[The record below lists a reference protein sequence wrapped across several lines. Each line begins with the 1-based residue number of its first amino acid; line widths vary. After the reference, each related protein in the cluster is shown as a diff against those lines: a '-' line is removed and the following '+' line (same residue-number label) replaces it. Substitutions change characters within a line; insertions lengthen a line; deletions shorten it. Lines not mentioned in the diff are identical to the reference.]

1 MKWQDESIVRRPHPE
16 PRYVHLRGVW
26 RLIFIDALTTAVLL
40 SLWYLY
46 FARYNRRR
54 GVMALRRVGAA
65 CTGQGRIVE
74 ARWLGTCRLQARLQF
89 AAQWFEDVRVTV
101 WLLPRPLPLQ
111 WLSSLWS
118 KSKETLT
125 FEADLDYAP
134 SFQLEVFRH
143 RWFTNRRIGVATGS
157 RDWTVCRPGPVV
169 LTTRTDW
176 TQELT
181 PVVNSL
187 INSRGY
193 DLMSVRFRAESPH
206 LVATV
211 ALEALSDEQAA
222 AGFLGIMRELAVGAS
237 AHRH

>member
-1 MKWQDESIVRRPHPE
+1 
-16 PRYVHLRGVW
+16 VW
-26 RLIFIDALTTAVLL
+26 RLVLIDALTTAVLL

-54 GVMALRRVGAA
+54 GVMALRRA
-65 CTGQGRIVE
+65 CAGQGRIVE
-74 ARWLGTCRLQARLQF
+74 ARWFGACRLQARLQF

-101 WLLPRPLPLQ
+101 RLLPRPLPLQ

-143 RWFTNRRIGVATGS
+143 RWLTNRRIRIAAGS

-193 DLMSVRFRAESPH
+193 DLMSVRFRTESPH

-222 AGFLGIMRELAVGAS
+222 AGFLGVMRELAVGAS

>member
-1 MKWQDESIVRRPHPE
+1 
-16 PRYVHLRGVW
+16 VW
-26 RLIFIDALTTAVLL
+26 RLVLIDALTTAVLL

-54 GVMALRRVGAA
+54 GVMALRRA
-65 CTGQGRIVE
+65 CAGQGRIVE
-74 ARWLGTCRLQARLQF
+74 ARWFGACRLQARLQF

-101 WLLPRPLPLQ
+101 RLLPRPLPLQ

-143 RWFTNRRIGVATGS
+143 RWLTNRRIRIAAGS

-193 DLMSVRFRAESPH
+193 DLMSVRFRTESPH

-222 AGFLGIMRELAVGAS
+222 AGFRGVMRELAVGAS

>member
-1 MKWQDESIVRRPHPE
+1 M
-16 PRYVHLRGVW
+16 HLRDVW
-26 RLIFIDALTTAVLL
+26 RLVLIDALTTAVLL

-54 GVMALRRVGAA
+54 GVMALGRA
-65 CTGQGRIVE
+65 CAGQGRIVE
-74 ARWLGTCRLQARLQF
+74 ARWFGACRLQARLNF

-101 WLLPRPLPLQ
+101 RLLPRPLPLQ
-111 WLSSLWS
+111 WLSSLWR
-118 KSKETLT
+118 KNNKETLT

-134 SFQLEVFRH
+134 RFNLEVFRH
-143 RWFTNRRIGVATGS
+143 RWLTSRRIRVAAGS
-157 RDWTVCRPGPVV
+157 NDWAVCRPGPVV

-193 DLMSVRFRAESPH
+193 DLLSVRFGAESPH

-222 AGFLGIMRELAVGAS
+222 AGFLCVMRELAAGAS
-237 AHRH
+237 THRHKS

>member
-1 MKWQDESIVRRPHPE
+1 M
-16 PRYVHLRGVW
+16 W
-26 RLIFIDALTTAVLL
+26 RLVLIDALTTAVLL

-54 GVMALRRVGAA
+54 GVMALRRA
-65 CTGQGRIVE
+65 CAGQGRIVE
-74 ARWLGTCRLQARLQF
+74 ARWFGACRLQARLQF

-101 WLLPRPLPLQ
+101 RLLPRPLPLQ

-143 RWFTNRRIGVATGS
+143 RWLTNRRIRIAAGS

-193 DLMSVRFRAESPH
+193 DLMSVRFRTESPH

-222 AGFLGIMRELAVGAS
+222 AGFLGVMRELAVGAS

>member
-1 MKWQDESIVRRPHPE
+1 M
-16 PRYVHLRGVW
+16 W
-26 RLIFIDALTTAVLL
+26 RLVLIDALTTAVLL

-54 GVMALRRVGAA
+54 GVIALGRA
-65 CTGQGRIVE
+65 CAGQCRIVE
-74 ARWLGTCRLQARLQF
+74 AQWFGACRLQAHLHF
-89 AAQWFEDVRVTV
+89 AARWFEDVRVTV
-101 WLLPRPLPLQ
+101 RLLPRPLPLQ
-111 WLSSLWS
+111 WLSCLWS

-134 SFQLEVFRH
+134 SFHLEVFRH
-143 RWFTNRRIGVATGS
+143 RWLTNRRIRVAAGS
-157 RDWTVCRPGPVV
+157 RDWSVCRPGPVV

-193 DLMSVRFRAESPH
+193 DLLSVRFRTESPH

-211 ALEALSDEQAA
+211 ALEALCDEEAA
-222 AGFLGIMRELAVGAS
+222 AGFFCVMRELAAGAS
-237 AHRH
+237 THRHKS

>member
-1 MKWQDESIVRRPHPE
+1 
-16 PRYVHLRGVW
+16 VHLRVVW
-26 RLIFIDALTTAVLL
+26 RLILIDALTTAVLL

-54 GVMALRRVGAA
+54 GVLALRRVGAA
-65 CTGQGRIVE
+65 CIGEGRIME
-74 ARWLGTCRLQARLQF
+74 TRWFGACRLQARLQF
-89 AAQWFEDVRVTV
+89 AAQWFEDVRVTIR
-101 WLLPRPLPLQ
+101 LLPRPLPLQ

-118 KSKETLT
+118 KNKETLT

-134 SFQLEVFRH
+134 SFHLEVFRH
-143 RWFTNRRIGVATGS
+143 RWLTNRRIRVAAGS
-157 RDWTVCRPGPVV
+157 RDWSVCRPGPVV

-193 DLMSVRFRAESPH
+193 DLLSVRFRTESPH

-211 ALEALSDEQAA
+211 ALEALSDEEAA
-222 AGFLGIMRELAVGAS
+222 AGFLGVMRELAAGAS
-237 AHRH
+237 THRHKS

>member
-1 MKWQDESIVRRPHPE
+1 
-16 PRYVHLRGVW
+16 VW
-26 RLIFIDALTTAVLL
+26 RLVLIDALTTAVLL

-54 GVMALRRVGAA
+54 GVIALHRA
-65 CTGQGRIVE
+65 CAGQCRIVE
-74 ARWLGTCRLQARLQF
+74 ARWFGACRLQARLHF

-101 WLLPRPLPLQ
+101 RLLPRPLPLQ

-134 SFQLEVFRH
+134 SFHLEVFHH
-143 RWFTNRRIGVATGS
+143 RWITNRQIRVAKGS
-157 RDWTVCRPGPVV
+157 RDWSVCRPGPVV

-193 DLMSVRFRAESPH
+193 DLLSVRFAVESPH

-222 AGFLGIMRELAVGAS
+222 AGFLGIMRELAAGAS
-237 AHRH
+237 THRHKSSG

>member
-1 MKWQDESIVRRPHPE
+1 L
-16 PRYVHLRGVW
+16 HLRGVW
-26 RLIFIDALTTAVLL
+26 RLVLIDALTTAVLL

-54 GVMALRRVGAA
+54 GVMALRLA
-65 CTGQGRIVE
+65 CAGQGRIVE
-74 ARWLGTCRLQARLQF
+74 ARWFGACRLQARLQF

-101 WLLPRPLPLQ
+101 RLLPRPLPLQ

-143 RWFTNRRIGVATGS
+143 RWLTNRRIRIAAGS

-193 DLMSVRFRAESPH
+193 DLMRVRFHADSPH

-222 AGFLGIMRELAVGAS
+222 AGFLGVMRELAVGAS

>member
-1 MKWQDESIVRRPHPE
+1 VKWPDESIVRRPHPE
-16 PRYVHLRGVW
+16 ARYVHLRGVW
-26 RLIFIDALTTAVLL
+26 RLVLIDALTTAVLL

-54 GVMALRRVGAA
+54 GVMALRRA
-65 CTGQGRIVE
+65 CAGQCRIVE
-74 ARWLGTCRLQARLQF
+74 AHWFGACRLQARLHF

-101 WLLPRPLPLQ
+101 RLLPRPLPLQ

-134 SFQLEVFRH
+134 SFHLEVFRH
-143 RWFTNRRIGVATGS
+143 RWLTNRQIRVAAGS
-157 RDWTVCRPGPVV
+157 RDWGVCRPGPVV

-193 DLMSVRFRAESPH
+193 DLLSVRFGAESPH

-211 ALEALSDEQAA
+211 ALEALSDEHAA
-222 AGFLGIMRELAVGAS
+222 AGFLGVMRELAAGAS
-237 AHRH
+237 THRHKS

>member
-1 MKWQDESIVRRPHPE
+1 M
-16 PRYVHLRGVW
+16 HLRDVW
-26 RLIFIDALTTAVLL
+26 RLVLIDALTTAVLL

-54 GVMALRRVGAA
+54 GVMALRRA
-65 CTGQGRIVE
+65 CAGQCRIVE
-74 ARWLGTCRLQARLQF
+74 AHWFGACRLQARLHF

-101 WLLPRPLPLQ
+101 RLLPRPLPLQ

-134 SFQLEVFRH
+134 SFHLEVFRH
-143 RWFTNRRIGVATGS
+143 RWLTSRQIRVAAGS
-157 RDWTVCRPGPVV
+157 RDWGVCRPGPVV

-193 DLMSVRFRAESPH
+193 DLLSVRFGAESPH

-222 AGFLGIMRELAVGAS
+222 AGFLGVMRELAAGAS
-237 AHRH
+237 THRHKS

>member
-1 MKWQDESIVRRPHPE
+1 
-16 PRYVHLRGVW
+16 
-26 RLIFIDALTTAVLL
+26 
-40 SLWYLY
+40 
-46 FARYNRRR
+46 
-54 GVMALRRVGAA
+54 
-65 CTGQGRIVE
+65 
-74 ARWLGTCRLQARLQF
+74 
-89 AAQWFEDVRVTV
+89 
-101 WLLPRPLPLQ
+101 
-111 WLSSLWS
+111 
-118 KSKETLT
+118 
-125 FEADLDYAP
+125 
-134 SFQLEVFRH
+134 
-143 RWFTNRRIGVATGS
+143 
-157 RDWTVCRPGPVV
+157 V

-222 AGFLGIMRELAVGAS
+222 AGFLGVMRELAVGAS